1 MLFITQRRYFGPRT
15 TFEVLVRRVS
25 FFWRARNLC
34 SSYILKKSFVFGF
47 LFCFLNTEIIFTLN
61 RINIYVKINKE
72 NFEVRNTK
80 DADWLV
86 THTHIEIPSRLSC
99 ILLPI
104 RARITRWVGEAD
116 QCYSSVIAV
125 RKCGEL
131 ELSGAFIIFGLQED
145 SRPLQTFRR
154 HGVFNLMLL
163 RIT

>member
-1 MLFITQRRYFGPRT
+1 M
-15 TFEVLVRRVS
+15 
-25 FFWRARNLC
+25 A
-34 SSYILKKSFVFGF
+34 
-47 LFCFLNTEIIFTLN
+47 
-61 RINIYVKINKE
+61 
-72 NFEVRNTK
+72 
-80 DADWLV
+80 
-86 THTHIEIPSRLSC
+86 HTHIEIPSRLSC

-131 ELSGAFIIFGLQED
+131 ELSEAFIIFGLQED

-163 RIT
+163 RITEQLPPKNLGKCFL